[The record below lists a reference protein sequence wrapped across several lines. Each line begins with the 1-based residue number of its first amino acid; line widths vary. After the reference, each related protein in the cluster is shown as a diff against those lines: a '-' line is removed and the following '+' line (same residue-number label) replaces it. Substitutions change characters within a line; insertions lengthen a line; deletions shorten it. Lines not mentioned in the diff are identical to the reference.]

1 MATTQPSP
9 EPSRPTCTHAALSRL
24 LGFLYTSLPQ
34 PGAQAAFGQE
44 GSRIRP
50 PSEDHT
56 SEKSRISQV
65 VLL

>member
-9 EPSRPTCTHAALSRL
+9 EPSLQRCTHTALCQVLASLHLTSPALWPQAALESWKAEPL
-24 LGFLYTSLPQ
+24 
-34 PGAQAAFGQE
+34 
-44 GSRIRP
+44 
-50 PSEDHT
+50 SEDHT